1 MSNSKNDDNKTEKD
15 IDRMKRLQEMRK
27 ELARNMGTS
36 NYFFYLESNINSKVS
51 RGA

>member
-1 MSNSKNDDNKTEKD
+1 MSKIKNDDDKTEKD
-15 IDRMKRLQEMRK
+15 IDKIKQLQEMRK

-36 NYFFYLESNINSKVS
+36 NYFFYLESNINSSVS